1 MQENERQLINKLFEK
16 INQVEAESGPRDPQA
31 EALINQKM
39 QGIAGAGYY
48 MAQAIIVQRQALK
61 QAEAQ
66 LSQLQ
71 QQRGGFTPPQQ
82 PRQAPTHQAPAQRG
96 GGFLAGAAQT
106 ALGIGGGIL
115 IANAGIALA
124 DSMFGDSFDDIDLF
138 DAYDAGYEEA
148 ASDMLDDADDFG
160 GFDLGG
166 FDDFDF

>member
-16 INQVEAESGPRDPQA
+16 INRVAAESGPRDPQA

-39 QGIAGAGYY
+39 QMIAGAGYY

-82 PRQAPTHQAPAQRG
+82 PQQAPIQQG

-115 IANAGIALA
+115 IANAGMALA
-124 DSMFGDSFDDIDLF
+124 DSMFGDSFDDSDLF

-160 GFDLGG
+160 GFDLGD
-166 FDDFDF
+166 FDDFNF

>member
-1 MQENERQLINKLFEK
+1 
-16 INQVEAESGPRDPQA
+16 
-31 EALINQKM
+31 
-39 QGIAGAGYY
+39 
-48 MAQAIIVQRQALK
+48 MAQAIIVQRQALN
-61 QAEAQ
+61 QAKAQ
-66 LSQLQ
+66 LNQLQ
-71 QQRGGFTPPQQ
+71 QQRGGFMS
-82 PRQAPTHQAPAQRG
+82 PRQSRPAPAQQASPKQD

-124 DSMFGDSFDDIDLF
+124 DSMFGDSVDDLVLF